1 MADLQ
6 NILAFLAQNGGGLP
20 NLPGGMQPQP
30 QPPSLYSSG
39 ELPSLP
45 GGMSQGQSP
54 NILQAITGAA
64 PEAPMQA
71 APAQQE
77 ASKPRRSLLDTVGR
91 ISDVLARVG
100 GAEAMYQPT
109 LDARQDRTR
118 AIDLENLQKQT
129 MGIQMQGAQGQLAQ
143 QQAAM
148 LGQTVKGLRAIG
160 ARTGPQG
167 MLQAWPF
174 LAQQMG
180 VPQEKIAEI
189 GAQLQADP
197 EGTLAALEAATLEDK
212 QQGSQTSAVQNFA
225 AYQKILAEQGPEA
238 AEQFLS
244 MAQPASEIQ
253 PYQRAKLD
261 LDLRNS
267 ARDDIKFRAEERRAN
282 RELRL
287 KEAKAESG
295 GADLTPTQRGVVRQ
309 KIQLLPVIRQQV
321 TRAAELSAEMAKGGT
336 FARGAVGGLLPGA
349 IAGGTAEKFD
359 KALGALRKSIL
370 ALTRVPGIGAM
381 SNYETAL
388 DEMALPSR
396 WGSDAGR
403 NEALKGITELVTGL
417 ETGYKEMLPGKPSA
431 RRGAPSGGG
440 NNPPASAVNYLKQ
453 NPNLAKQFDAKYG
466 KGAAARAMGG
476 R

>member
-20 NLPGGMQPQP
+20 NLPGGMQPQQ

-39 ELPSLP
+39 DLPSLP
-45 GGMSQGQSP
+45 AGMGTPQPQIQQPNDVQNIMQYLQQSG
-54 NILQAITGAA
+54 GAA
-64 PEAPMQA
+64 PSQVPQSVGMQA

-109 LDARQDRTR
+109 LDAQQDRTR

-160 ARTGPQG
+160 ARSGPQG
-167 MLQAWPF
+167 MQRAWPF

-180 VPQEKIAEI
+180 VPPEKIEEI
-189 GAQLQADP
+189 GMQLQADP

-253 PYQRAKLD
+253 PYQRAQLELQDRRITSAERLAERRIRSAEKIATERTATAAKKATGKGDTSSSQNIVARLGDIRGAVDALD
-261 LDLRNS
+261 RMSALVKPGETGANIVRRGRSSGIGQLVEGFAGTAAQEQRDLISQTATGIMFNMKQALGLS
-267 ARDDIKFRAEERRAN
+267 ARDLDTNQDVQRALATINNPNTTKAN
-282 RELRL
+282 
-287 KEAKAESG
+287 
-295 GADLTPTQRGVVRQ
+295 
-309 KIQLLPVIRQQV
+309 
-321 TRAAELSAEMAKGGT
+321 MM
-336 FARGAVGGLLPGA
+336 
-349 IAGGTAEKFD
+349 
-359 KALGALRKSIL
+359 KALD
-370 ALTRVPGIGAM
+370 
-381 SNYETAL
+381 N
-388 DEMALPSR
+388 
-396 WGSDAGR
+396 
-403 NEALKGITELVTGL
+403 L
-417 ETGYKEMLPGKPSA
+417 ETQFKSLLKKAQPQPA
-431 RRGAPSGGG
+431 GGG
-440 NNPPASAVNYLKQ
+440 N
-453 NPNLAKQFDAKYG
+453 
-466 KGAAARAMGG
+466 AAAIAEARRRGLI